1 MEYKSKS
8 QIARIKTEEWALKS
22 LFCPICGKTFTE
34 SSNNTKFYDFSCV
47 ECEQFFQLKA
57 HAKKIGKKLIGSE
70 YYSFIKSLEESI
82 IPNFLLMHYELEE
95 GEIIVQRVIFIPK
108 TFITPEVVEKR
119 KPLSSTAKR
128 AGWTGYNLLLDKIPT
143 YGITEMLT
151 SCKIKD
157 KTEILKETKRI
168 SDLYKLDKSKTQWK
182 IELLRILDKLPN
194 EFTLSDVYKFS
205 HSLINIF
212 PGNNHIEDKIRQQL
226 QMLRDSEIIEFI
238 ERGKYRKR
246 NPTPSS
252 GG

>member
-34 SSNNTKFYDFSCV
+34 SSNNTKVYDFSCV

-157 KTEILKETKRI
+157 KTERAYNAGAYIINNSWGSSTRI
-168 SDLYKLDKSKTQWK
+168 TGTTESGVVMSLRHKTLPIEGVQFHPESVLTEHGHLMLANWLTQCGDKNALAKSVG
-182 IELLRILDKLPN
+182 
-194 EFTLSDVYKFS
+194 LSPVV
-205 HSLINIF
+205 
-212 PGNNHIEDKIRQQL
+212 GR
-226 QMLRDSEIIEFI
+226 
-238 ERGKYRKR
+238 
-246 NPTPSS
+246 SS
-252 GG
+252 